1 MFPTSWT
8 VSFQSLNLS
17 IGTLVVAHTSSEL
30 WFNHNSVRQC
40 WLIYHYLSVSCS
52 HSSIVN
58 WFPLFLFVS
67 FVFYFFQVE
76 TAGKMLVFMAT
87 QDMVDYHHDLFN
99 SVINSVV
106 KKKILFSKL
115 HGNMTQQE
123 RFKIFNDFRQSTSG
137 VLMCTVSSHYF
148 LPFKN
153 HQ

>member
-1 MFPTSWT
+1 MNYDSTT
-8 VSFQSLNLS
+8 TQSDNVDLF
-17 IGTLVVAHTSSEL
+17 IIICQLVV
-30 WFNHNSVRQC
+30 
-40 WLIYHYLSVSCS
+40 LIAL
-52 HSSIVN
+52 
-58 WFPLFLFVS
+58 LFIDFFMS
-67 FVFYFFQVE
+67 FVLYFFQVE

-148 LPFKN
+148 YHSKITSKMDFFHIN
-153 HQ
+153 S